1 MSGRTFLCV
10 VDETEELHQALR
22 YACRRAKSTSGRV
35 ALLYVIEPVEYQHWM
50 AVGHLMAEERREQ
63 AEEMLQVVSSVV
75 QKLSGT
81 TPVIFI
87 REGELTEQLMHLIE
101 TEPDLS
107 ILVLGAAPR
116 LGAGGQRHLL
126 RHQAARPT
134 ADPGHHRPRR
144 PHRRADRR
152 DQLNSPDGGPRPHA
166 TQQGY
171 DRTFQAVGRSAA
183 IVARVVGVAKD
194 GGARDQDVG
203 AGAR

>member
-1 MSGRTFLCV
+1 MSTEDQDMELGAFGEAPAPPKGSGRTFLCV
-10 VDETEELHQALR
+10 VDETKELHQALR
-22 YACRRAKSTSGRV
+22 YACRRARATSGRV

-107 ILVLGAAPR
+107 ILVLGAATRSEQAGSVISYVIRR
-116 LGAGGQRHLL
+116 LGGLPIPVTIVPGGLTDEQI
-126 RHQAARPT
+126 
-134 ADPGHHRPRR
+134 D
-144 PHRRADRR
+144 
-152 DQLNSPDGGPRPHA
+152 
-166 TQQGY
+166 
-171 DRTFQAVGRSAA
+171 A
-183 IVARVVGVAKD
+183 IS
-194 GGARDQDVG
+194 
-203 AGAR
+203 

>member
-1 MSGRTFLCV
+1 VSTEDQHVELGASGEPPAPPKGSGRTFLCV

-22 YACRRAKSTSGRV
+22 YACRRAKATSGRV

-101 TEPDLS
+101 SEPDLS
-107 ILVLGAAPR
+107 ILVLGAAARSEQAGSVISYVIKR
-116 LGAGGQRHLL
+116 LGRLPIPVTIVPGGLTDEQI
-126 RHQAARPT
+126 
-134 ADPGHHRPRR
+134 D
-144 PHRRADRR
+144 
-152 DQLNSPDGGPRPHA
+152 
-166 TQQGY
+166 
-171 DRTFQAVGRSAA
+171 A
-183 IVARVVGVAKD
+183 IS
-194 GGARDQDVG
+194 
-203 AGAR
+203 